1 MEQLTDVKSLSH
13 TDKKIPSIIENLKN
27 VDTDASYY
35 LLLMAGKYK
44 SGKKSFMSR
53 VQKQVGEF
61 EEFDLAEYVDYN
73 EEKSFERIDALFR
86 YIGETEK
93 NVMLR
98 NGDVLSGEYTGF
110 SYSSQKYATP
120 QGKYLLRKIE
130 SSERFIVLDIED
142 SANVDKTMERYAQL
156 AVRFDEADSLFGKI
170 LWRLKQIRIQ
180 GHTFSAKR
188 TTAA

>member
-1 MEQLTDVKSLSH
+1 MTQKADLKSFSYTDPELS
-13 TDKKIPSIIENLKN
+13 SIIGNLKN
-27 VDTDASYY
+27 INIEASYY
-35 LLLMAGKYK
+35 LILMIGRYK
-44 SGKKSFMSR
+44 SGKKSFMNR
-53 VQKQVGEF
+53 VSEEIGEF
-61 EEFDLAEYVDYN
+61 EELNLADYVDYN
-73 EEKSFERIDALFR
+73 EEQSFKNIDKLFE

-93 NVMLR
+93 NILLR

-120 QGKYLLRKIE
+120 QGKYLLKKIKA
-130 SSERFIVLDIED
+130 SEKFIVLDTED
-142 SANVDKTMERYAQL
+142 PANVDKTMERYAQL
-156 AVRFDEADSLFGKI
+156 GVRFDEADSFFGKI